1 MEKFCGLIGENL
13 INNFCIFYKKMTG
26 ENPSQEEVE
35 LFFKLL
41 QNDVDLK
48 NSISNELIEATKEI
62 DRIDFIINSRYP
74 VTSEELNSLLESI
87 NQKHKEREHLQN
99 QLKEIESKNSLTLF
113 DSFLSERREKL
124 LLRKSSLLEL
134 SDTANFFQNK
144 LDKNNIIQTLNVL
157 IVELEKKNE
166 IIDSLTFSSHEI
178 QDQLEEIETKISIL
192 KGDILFNEKQ
202 LSEKKSQIDRLYVD
216 FSSRELLSRVK
227 ELKEEL
233 QNDLEVVETENQEI
247 KNLKALTLEYNKKIE
262 LLKTSAPT
270 QIIPSTE
277 EKYKKESLSS
287 LQNEKEKITSK
298 LTVVRHLIKELS
310 NLKTQ
315 EKLLLEEYAR
325 AQQQVNNI
333 REEAKTLD
341 GDAYFS
347 LQRSY
352 EIAQENLIASKL
364 ILQKLQQNIT
374 EREINNPIGIEKT
387 LELELLKIET
397 QIKEIESSQNEKL
410 FRRIAK
416 EQQTKTLEKE
426 LEALQELIDISQT
439 SIIKKEKKIKKLSNH
454 IKEIQTELLERFSD
468 FVSLPLETIKES
480 LEIVLNAEDFKI
492 ELEENTSDL
501 NNKLKNYAFS
511 LLELTQKYSLLK
523 EQLITKSE
531 AIAFLQNNIA
541 ELQNTFKDILS
552 KNSFVSEED
561 VSSYLLTEEE
571 ENHLQDWIDN
581 YQFQL
586 RHLDEELLEL
596 GQSFEEPNNSVEFC
610 QIKLSLLERIIYI
623 SEELG
628 ALEAHLNF
636 LTSEKDTDKEY
647 IELRNLLLKKQNSL
661 KFFST
666 IFDGNEFLR
675 LLSFIS

>member
-661 KFFST
+661 KIFSI